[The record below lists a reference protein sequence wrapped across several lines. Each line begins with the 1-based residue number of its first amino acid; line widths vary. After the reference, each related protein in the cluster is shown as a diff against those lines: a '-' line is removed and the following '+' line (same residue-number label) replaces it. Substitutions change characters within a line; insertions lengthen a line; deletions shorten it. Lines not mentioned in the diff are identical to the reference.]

1 MDDFLFPFVGEV
13 ETSEQLF
20 LAQVGSV
27 SSAGATLQINGEAA
41 TATGFKHLVTGQSLA
56 AGDLVLVARISG
68 SYVILGK
75 IAY

>member
-1 MDDFLFPFVGEV
+1 MDNFLSPFVGEV

-20 LAQVGSV
+20 LATVGSV

-41 TATGFKHLVTGQSLA
+41 TATGFKHVVTGQGLA
-56 AGDLVLVARISG
+56 AGDLVLVARVSG

>member
-1 MDDFLFPFVGEV
+1 MDELLGLTPAR
-13 ETSEQLF
+13 TTPEQLF

-27 SSAGATLQINGEAA
+27 SSSGATLQINGEAA
-41 TATGFKHLVTGQSLA
+41 TATRFKHVVTGETLA

>member
-1 MDDFLFPFVGEV
+1 MNDFLFPCVGEV
-13 ETSEQLF
+13 ETNEQLF

-27 SSAGATLQINGEAA
+27 SSSGATLQINGEAA

>member
-1 MDDFLFPFVGEV
+1 MDELFGLTPAR
-13 ETSEQLF
+13 TTPEQLF

-27 SSAGATLQINGEAA
+27 SSSGATLQINGEAA
-41 TATGFKHLVTGQSLA
+41 TATGFKHVVTGQSLA
-56 AGDLVLVARISG
+56 AGDLVLVARVSG

>member
-1 MDDFLFPFVGEV
+1 MDELFGLTPARN
-13 ETSEQLF
+13 TPEQLF

-27 SSAGATLQINGEAA
+27 SSSGATLQINGEAA
-41 TATGFKHLVTGQSLA
+41 TATGFKHVVTGQSLA

>member
-1 MDDFLFPFVGEV
+1 MRTTP
-13 ETSEQLF
+13 EQLF

-27 SSAGATLQINGEAA
+27 SGAGATLQINGESA

>member
-1 MDDFLFPFVGEV
+1 MDELFGLTPAR
-13 ETSEQLF
+13 TTPEQLF
-20 LAQVGSV
+20 LAQVGAV
-27 SSAGATLQINGEAA
+27 SSSGATLRINGEAA
-41 TATGFKHLVTGQSLA
+41 TATGFKHVVTGQSLA

>member
-1 MDDFLFPFVGEV
+1 MDELFGLTPAR
-13 ETSEQLF
+13 TTPEQLF

-27 SSAGATLQINGEAA
+27 GSSGATLQINGEAA
-41 TATGFKHLVTGQSLA
+41 TATGFKHVVTGQSLA

>member
-1 MDDFLFPFVGEV
+1 MDELFGP
-13 ETSEQLF
+13 TPARTTPEQLF

-27 SSAGATLQINGEAA
+27 SSSGATLQINGEAA
-41 TATGFKHLVTGQSLA
+41 TATRFKHVVTGQNLA

>member
-1 MDDFLFPFVGEV
+1 MDDFLFPLVGEV
-13 ETSEQLF
+13 ETNEQLF

>member
-1 MDDFLFPFVGEV
+1 MDELLGLTPAR
-13 ETSEQLF
+13 TTPEQLF

-27 SSAGATLQINGEAA
+27 SSSGATLQINGEAA
-41 TATGFKHLVTGQSLA
+41 TATRFKHVVTGETLA

-75 IAY
+75 IAN

>member
-1 MDDFLFPFVGEV
+1 MDDFLFPLVGEV
-13 ETSEQLF
+13 ETDEQLF

-27 SSAGATLQINGEAA
+27 SSSGTTLRINGEDA
-41 TATGFKHLVTGQSLA
+41 TATGFKHLVTGQSLS
-56 AGDLVLVARISG
+56 AGDLVLVARLSG

>member
-1 MDDFLFPFVGEV
+1 MDELFGLTPAR
-13 ETSEQLF
+13 TTPEQLF

-27 SSAGATLQINGEAA
+27 SSSGATLRINGEAA
-41 TATGFKHLVTGQSLA
+41 TATGFKHVVTGQSLA

>member
-1 MDDFLFPFVGEV
+1 MDELFGLTPARTTPEH
-13 ETSEQLF
+13 LF

-27 SSAGATLQINGEAA
+27 SSSGATLQINGEAA

-56 AGDLVLVARISG
+56 AGDLVLVARVSG

-75 IAY
+75 IAN